1 MLRRQEVVVLYVRKQ
16 EECMKLCLGADDE
29 AVEGCLVKI
38 KGQANMGNVGRLSDQ
53 DIDETFLRQLKEA
66 LFAGPG
72 PRG

>member
-1 MLRRQEVVVLYVRKQ
+1 
-16 EECMKLCLGADDE
+16 MKLCLGADNE
-29 AVEGCLVKI
+29 TAEGYLVKI